1 MQLKSQNY
9 TLLRQ
14 GEDDSLQPIAQRQRW
29 NRRPIWQWVVPGL
42 LALTVVLALVITR
55 ATRGEKDVKW
65 DHDSNLPACP
75 QYPALKALSSDREK
89 LEDEVKHVINSDEFF
104 EKSLKNMQ
112 GAVKIPTESF
122 DDMGEVGSDSRWDIF
137 KEFNAYLQKTFPLV

>member
-1 MQLKSQNY
+1 MPVKSQNY
-9 TLLRQ
+9 TLLHQ
-14 GEDDSLQPIAQRQRW
+14 GEDDRLQPSTRRQRW

-42 LALTVVLALVITR
+42 LALTVVVALVITR
-55 ATRGEKDVKW
+55 ASNGEKDVKW

-89 LEDEVKHVINSDEFF
+89 LEDEVRDAINSDKFF

-112 GAVKIPTESF
+112 GAVQIPTESF
-122 DDMGEVGSDSRWDIF
+122 DDMGQVGNDTRWDIF
-137 KEFNAYLQKTFPLV
+137 KDFHKYLEKTFPLV